1 MRVNVCIVAYDN
13 PLVMLKAAVRS
24 VLQES
29 TYINKLYFI
38 DNSSTDRLRKH
49 FEVSTHYR
57 FSNVNLGFGKGNN
70 IAMRHSIDD
79 GIDYHLLV
87 NPDVYFDEGVISS
100 LVDFMD
106 QNQDVGVVMPKII
119 YPDGSMQ
126 HLCKLLPTPFD
137 LIGRR
142 FFSWGPFE
150 KYVNKR
156 NDVFELRGMCYEK
169 QVDVPVLSGSF
180 MMIRTSVLK
189 EVGLFD
195 ERYFMYLE
203 DFDLCRRIGEV
214 SRTTYHPEVSVV
226 HEYKKGSYF
235 NRRLFKHHIVSAL
248 KYFNKWGWF
257 CDKKRAV
264 RNKQCLEDL
273 KALDYKEQIVR

>member
-1 MRVNVCIVAYDN
+1 MRVNACIVAYDN
-13 PLVMLKAAVRS
+13 PLTMLKAAVKS

-29 TYINKLYFI
+29 TEINELFFI
-38 DNSSTDRLRKH
+38 DNSPTDRLRPH
-49 FEVSTHYR
+49 FEISTHYL
-57 FSNVNLGFGKGNN
+57 FNDKNLGFGKGNN
-70 IAMRHSIDD
+70 IAMRYSIADD
-79 GIDYHLLV
+79 IDYHLLV
-87 NPDVYFDEGVISS
+87 NPDVYFDGGVIKE
-100 LVDFMD
+100 LKEFMD
-106 QNQDVGVVMPKII
+106 ANPDIGLVMPKIT

-126 HLCKLLPTPFD
+126 YLCKLLPTPFD

-142 FFSWGPFE
+142 FFSWGPFK
-150 KYVNKR
+150 KYVDKR
-156 NDVFELRGMCYEK
+156 NDVFELRGLCYEK

-214 SRTTYHPEVSVV
+214 SRTTYYPKVSIV

-235 NRRLFKHHIVSAL
+235 NRRLFKHHVISAL
-248 KYFNKWGWF
+248 KYFNKWGWCF
-257 CDKKRAV
+257 DKKRV
-264 RNKQCLEDL
+264 KRNRACLEDI
-273 KALDYKEQIVR
+273 KALSS